1 VVNIGCGLPSFTRYP
16 ATSALMANKSIPM
29 SRQPNPGIMTSRCGK
44 TTVAREQRSIER
56 FRQCDVDGVVRR

>member
-1 VVNIGCGLPSFTRYP
+1 
-16 ATSALMANKSIPM
+16 M